1 MRQSAV
7 GQKCPAC
14 AKTPRRARARG
25 RPMHYV
31 KATGAGLGVSLLGG
45 ALTVVA
51 VAQIRFGLIIL
62 AAATGFVAGRATAW
76 GAQRQRQPPF
86 PQIAAG
92 SAVVGIAAA
101 VAVLW
106 GPAGF
111 GNPWLLLG
119 LAAAGYFAVR
129 GLHS

>member
-25 RPMHYV
+25 RPAHYV
-31 KATGAGLGVSLLGG
+31 KAAGAALGVGLLGG
-45 ALTVVA
+45 ALTVVV
-51 VAQIRFGLIIL
+51 VAQIRFGLIIF
-62 AAATGFVAGRATAW
+62 AAATGFFAGRAAAW
-76 GAQRQRQPPF
+76 GAQRQRQAPF
-86 PQIAAG
+86 PQIAVGA
-92 SAVVGIAAA
+92 AVAGIASA

-106 GPAGF
+106 GPQGF
-111 GNPWLLLG
+111 QNPWLLLG

-129 GLHS
+129 GLHQ